1 MISLMDLMEA
11 EHMLENFD
19 NNLHGGFREH
29 KELLEEKDRPVP
41 NAEDNETVYPFTL
54 RWLLKNVEPDLLK
67 CMFTGFIS
75 TLNFN
80 AVI

>member
-1 MISLMDLMEA
+1 MISLMDLMKV
-11 EHMLENFD
+11 EHMSEDFD
-19 NNLHGGFREH
+19 NNLRGSFCEH

-41 NAEDNETVYPFTL
+41 DAEDNETVYPFTL
-54 RWLLKNVEPDLLK
+54 CRLLKNMESDLLK

-75 TLNFN
+75 ILGFN

>member
-11 EHMLENFD
+11 EHMSEDFD
-19 NNLHGGFREH
+19 NNLRGGFREH

-41 NAEDNETVYPFTL
+41 DAEDNETVYPFTL
-54 RWLLKNVEPDLLK
+54 RRLLKNVESDLLK

-75 TLNFN
+75 ILSFN
-80 AVI
+80 TVI

>member
-1 MISLMDLMEA
+1 MIFLMDLMEA
-11 EHMLENFD
+11 EHMSEDFD

-41 NAEDNETVYPFTL
+41 DTEDNETVYPFTL
-54 RWLLKNVEPDLLK
+54 RWLLKNMELDLLK

-75 TLNFN
+75 TLSFN